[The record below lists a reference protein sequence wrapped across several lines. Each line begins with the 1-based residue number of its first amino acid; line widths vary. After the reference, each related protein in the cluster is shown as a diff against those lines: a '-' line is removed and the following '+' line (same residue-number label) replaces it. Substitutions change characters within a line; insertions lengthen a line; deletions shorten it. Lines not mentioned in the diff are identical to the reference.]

1 MIEPQLIRNDSPHQ
15 VSMPEG
21 TNVAAGKKANAS
33 EPSIRKVLSAADES
47 MNEYSVEEQRIVAP
61 EASLAKSEEAQ
72 PSFNRQLKEGNAL
85 APETVHTSHSQDDAA
100 VLRSESDHM
109 ELLPE
114 DLPVALPDH
123 GPLIKRSE
131 QDQLVALP
139 EGAPTQSSEQGPLI
153 KRSEQDQL
161 VALPEAIP
169 TDSSAQGPLIKRSEQ
184 DRFVALPDPVP
195 ETLFSPSLLS
205 PSIDSDDSVAVQA
218 DTLDPDTAELSEAM
232 VAMLQ
237 MDFPARVVKLKI
249 ENDTVRKKLDALQD
263 SYRN

>member
-114 DLPVALPDH
+114 DLPVALPD
-123 GPLIKRSE
+123 
-131 QDQLVALP
+131 
-139 EGAPTQSSEQGPLI
+139 QGPLI

>member
-139 EGAPTQSSEQGPLI
+139 E
-153 KRSEQDQL
+153 
-161 VALPEAIP
+161 AIP